1 MNGLPRS
8 ILLLNKEYAPHIG
21 GIETVVRQLAEHWA
35 RQGVQTRVLC
45 TGARFSEETIG
56 GVKVVRAP
64 VNCRVGSARLSFSF
78 LKLFSSLAGEA
89 DVLHFHYPNP
99 IGEIALLASR
109 LPPKRGRK
117 ILCTY
122 HSDAA
127 RPAWLVPGY
136 NRLSRAF
143 LKRCGSIVCAS
154 PEYLESSPNL
164 VHFRSKTAVIP
175 YGISRKRMQNLSEE
189 TLARAEALA
198 APLPR
203 PRLLFA
209 GRFAYYKGLSHLLD
223 AMPLL
228 PECSLLMVGEGSE
241 EDALRGKIEDL
252 GLSSRV
258 RMIPPLDDELYPA
271 VFRAADVFVL
281 PSTHRT
287 EAFGIVGIEAMMGGL
302 PLVTTSLGTG
312 TTFYNLDG
320 VTGRVARPADPAG
333 LAECVK
339 WVLEDSTRHDLLG
352 KKAATRAETFFSEE
366 RMLQEY
372 WKLYTS

>member
-1 MNGLPRS
+1 MNGFPRS
-8 ILLLNKEYAPHIG
+8 VLLLNKEYSPHIG

-35 RQGVQTRVLC
+35 RQGVRTRVLC
-45 TGARFSEETIG
+45 TGIRYSEETTG
-56 GVKVVRAP
+56 GVEVVRAP
-64 VNCRVGSARLSFSF
+64 VNCRIGSARLSFSF
-78 LKLFSSLAGEA
+78 LKLFSSFAGDA

-109 LPPKRGRK
+109 LPFSRGGK

-122 HSDAA
+122 HSEAA
-127 RPAWLVPGY
+127 RPAWLVPAY

-143 LKRCGSIVCAS
+143 LKRCDSIVCAS

-164 VHFRSKTAVIP
+164 VHFRRKTTVIP
-175 YGISRKRMQNLSEE
+175 YGISRRRMQNLSEE
-189 TLARAEALA
+189 NLARGEALA
-198 APLPR
+198 ALLPR

-223 AMPLL
+223 AMALL
-228 PECSLLMVGEGSE
+228 PGCSLLMVGEGSE
-241 EDALRGKIEDL
+241 EDALRRKIKDL

-258 RMIPPLDDELYPA
+258 RMIPPVDDELYPA
-271 VFRAADVFVL
+271 IFQNADVFVL

-287 EAFGIVGIEAMMGGL
+287 EAFGIVGIEAMMAGL
-302 PLVTTSLGTG
+302 PIVTTSLGTG
-312 TTFYNLDG
+312 TSFYNLDG
-320 VTGRVARPADPAG
+320 VTGRVARPADPAS

-339 WVLEDSTRHDLLG
+339 WVLEDSSRHDLLG
-352 KKAATRAETFFSEE
+352 KKAAARAENFFSEE